1 MCMCNTGYK
10 YFEVNGTWKCIKGKL
25 FPKFILLF
33 NVFR

>member
-25 FPKFILLF
+25 FPKFILLS